1 MSTLWKGITALLV
14 IAVLVSLATLYGG
27 SKPIGSENLIDRPLP
42 GFAAPLA
49 IGDLDG
55 DANIYT
61 EAQAEAEDATAA
73 CDVELEGSFNS
84 CKELPG
90 DAIVVFWNSTKPEC
104 IHQVDRLAA
113 AVEQKPSLSVVA
125 VAFEN
130 DKAEAAAAQRENGW
144 KIPVAVDR
152 DGAVASLYAVTGCP
166 SVFWAKNQETTAVKL
181 GLQTVEQLL
190 EPFAGATGTAD

>member
-1 MSTLWKGITALLV
+1 MSTLWKGITAILV

-42 GFAAPLA
+42 AFAAPLA
-49 IGDLDG
+49 DGDLDG
-55 DANIYT
+55 DANIFT
-61 EAQAEAEDATAA
+61 AAQAEAEDATAA
-73 CDVELEGSFNS
+73 CDVTLKGSFNS
-84 CKELPG
+84 CTQLPG

-104 IHQVDRLAA
+104 VTQVDRLEQAA
-113 AVEQKPSLSVVA
+113 AKRRDLSVVA

-130 DKAEAAAAQRENGW
+130 SKTEAAEAKAQNGW

-166 SVFWAKNQETTAVKL
+166 SVFWASDQKTTAVKL
-181 GLQTVEQLL
+181 GLQSVEKLL
-190 EPFAGATGTAD
+190 EPFSGATAASD

>member
-27 SKPIGSENLIDRPLP
+27 SKPVGSENLIDRPLP
-42 GFAAPLA
+42 AFAAPLA
-49 IGDLDG
+49 EGELDG
-55 DANIYT
+55 DANVYT
-61 EAQAEAEDATAA
+61 AAQAEAEDATAA
-73 CDVELEGSFNS
+73 CDVALADSFNS

-104 IHQVDRLAA
+104 VEQVDRLEAA
-113 AVEQKPSLSVVA
+113 AMRKSDLSVVA

-130 DKAEAAAAQRENGW
+130 DKAAAAAAQRQNGW

-166 SVFWAKNQETTAVKL
+166 SVFWATDQETTAVKL

-190 EPFAGATGTAD
+190 QPFGGATGAGS